1 MPAMGCFWDAAVVV
15 VVLIALGVVGDG
27 LGMVVAVLH
36 DVDHDLTLLLVVG
49 DILHILSESATRPWL
64 LMILP
69 LLRRVR
75 RRGDDTRRRWSSS
88 FVMLSCTPS
97 TLPMIQTP

>member
-1 MPAMGCFWDAAVVV
+1 MGCFWDAAVVV
-15 VVLIALGVVGDG
+15 VVLIALGVVGEG

-36 DVDHDLTLLLVVG
+36 DVDHDLTLLLVIG
-49 DILHILSESATRPWL
+49 DILRVRSESATRPWL

-69 LLRRVR
+69 LLRRVQR
-75 RRGDDTRRRWSSS
+75 RADDIGWWWSSS
-88 FVMLSCTPS
+88 FAMLSCTPS